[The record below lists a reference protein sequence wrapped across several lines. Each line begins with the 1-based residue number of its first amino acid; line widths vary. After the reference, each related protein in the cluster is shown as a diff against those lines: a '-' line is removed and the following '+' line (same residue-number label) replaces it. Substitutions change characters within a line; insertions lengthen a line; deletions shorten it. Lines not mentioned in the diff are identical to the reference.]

1 MAGFFLARV
10 KQPGCRVVTSEVEV
24 YRHTQGRK
32 EDGMT
37 IHEPGHATDAGPS
50 VGQLMERLSAQ
61 VSALVRDEIALAT
74 AEMKRKG
81 AQAGMGVGIG
91 GAGAVVALL
100 GFGALVAAAVLGLAT
115 VLAAWLAALIIG
127 AALLVLAGVVSAAGI
142 SQVRKSAPP
151 VPEQAMQSTKRNI
164 ETMKESMHR

>member
-1 MAGFFLARV
+1 
-10 KQPGCRVVTSEVEV
+10 
-24 YRHTQGRK
+24 
-32 EDGMT
+32 MT
-37 IHEPGHATDAGPS
+37 IHEPGHATDDGPS

-91 GAGAVVALL
+91 GTGAVVALL

-142 SQVRKSAPP
+142 SQVCKSAPP
-151 VPEQAMQSTKRNI
+151 VPEQAMRSTKHDI